1 MEVEDE
7 YYGEDCAADVAA
19 HQTHQMMAGE
29 LPDLSDEKTV
39 NDFIAGLDDWD

>member
-7 YYGEDCAADVAA
+7 YYGEDCAGDIAA
-19 HQTHQMMAGE
+19 NQACQMMAGV
-29 LPDLSDEKTV
+29 LPDLSDEKSV